1 MTREEILAE
10 LKRLEPWFHRI
21 DLGGGLYTKTESV
34 MGEPVDHP
42 AISGMFEEFDKGRY
56 QLRRERRH

>member
-1 MTREEILAE
+1 MTHEEILAE

-21 DLGGGLYTKTESV
+21 DLGGGLFTKTESV

-42 AISGMFEEFDKGRY
+42 LGPWQTIQKLLPRSFAV
-56 QLRRERRH
+56 